1 MPVSRLARGIK
12 AARSSTPILC
22 QVLEDGRI
30 IARTATGSV
39 LGRRTVEL
47 GGAYIPV
54 QPDLRVLRLLHLVA
68 APRPGGGADRD
79 ARRHGCLVTSPGT
92 RGAPRCACLT
102 AVQASDQFVASIVEE
117 LRLARQPDPT
127 AYHWHAVQQVDLCSA
142 RCPPL
147 VSQHGP
153 VHSPGGSAGSRT
165 RLGAPACDPRRAC
178 AAQQA
183 RVVDPIETPLAVEVN
198 RVNRTQKPLDG
209 QSAAV
214 SETFIQPVALRA
226 IRR

>member
-47 GGAYIPV
+47 GGAYMPV

-102 AVQASDQFVASIVEE
+102 AVQASEQFVASIVEE
-117 LRLARQPDPT
+117 LRLARQSDPT
-127 AYHWHAVQQVDLCSA
+127 AYHWHAVQQVDLCST
-142 RCPPL
+142 RCRSTDPSTVRADPPPAGL
-147 VSQHGP
+147 DWEPRPAIPGVP
-153 VHSPGGSAGSRT
+153 VRRNRRGWST
-165 RLGAPACDPRRAC
+165 RLRLPSRSKST
-178 AAQQA
+178 
-183 RVVDPIETPLAVEVN
+183 E
-198 RVNRTQKPLDG
+198 
-209 QSAAV
+209 
-214 SETFIQPVALRA
+214 
-226 IRR
+226 